1 MMSAPRLLLSIGLA
15 GFAFSAAAQ
24 DYPARSPTL
33 VVPYAAGGPV
43 DIAGRA
49 TADALS
55 RQLGRQVVV
64 ENKAG
69 AGGVVG
75 TRFVM
80 TSRPDG
86 YTLLLGSTGPLII
99 APSANPGSMD
109 VEKEFQPVGVVAD
122 SPQVLVVSAK
132 VAARTL
138 AALVAL
144 AKAKP
149 GSLNYGSAGIGTTP
163 HLAAELFKRATGTE
177 LVHVP
182 YRGTSAAIPDLM
194 SGELQ
199 LMFGDIATL
208 RPFIESGAVNALV
221 VTGAARSRLVPQ
233 VPTAPEAGYPTL
245 VSRNFYVVL
254 APAGTPQPVVE
265 ALSKALAA
273 AKADAGLSSQLEGQG
288 MTVADSSPEHARR
301 YLRTEKETW
310 EPIIQAI
317 GLKLNP

>member
-1 MMSAPRLLLSIGLA
+1 MRRLFFSAGLA
-15 GFAFSAAAQ
+15 LVAFSAGAQ
-24 DYPARSPTL
+24 DYPARAPTL

-49 TADALS
+49 TADAMS
-55 RQLGRQVVV
+55 KQLGRQIVV

-75 TRFVM
+75 TRYVM

-109 VEKEFQPVGVVAD
+109 VEAAFQPVGVVAD

-132 VAARTL
+132 VPAKTL
-138 AALVAL
+138 AELVAL
-144 AKAKP
+144 AKARP
-149 GSLNYGSAGIGTTP
+149 GSMNYGSAGIGTTP

-199 LMFGDIATL
+199 MMFGDIATL
-208 RPFIESGAVNALV
+208 RPFIESGAVTALV
-221 VTGAARSRLVPQ
+221 VTGAARSKLAPHA
-233 VPTAPEAGYPTL
+233 PTAPEAGYPTL

-254 APAGTPQPVVE
+254 APAGAPPQIVD
-265 ALSKALAA
+265 ALSRALAS
-273 AKADAGLSSQLEGQG
+273 AKSDPAFASQMESQG
-288 MTVADSSPEHARR
+288 MTLTDSSPEHARQ
-301 YLRTEKETW
+301 YLRAEKETW
-310 EPIIQAI
+310 EPIIQSI